1 MKTDMPMMRLL
12 DVEEIM
18 QTINNKSKA
27 YAHLSRS
34 GIFTSSNE
42 NAAIV
47 GRAEG
52 LREAIDII
60 AEYVGLVKVD
70 RRSKINNK
78 EIDQD
83 EIDDS
88 DDGTGDDDDE

>member
-1 MKTDMPMMRLL
+1 MPMMRLL
-12 DVEEIM
+12 DIEEIM
-18 QTINNKSKA
+18 KGLNIKSKA
-27 YAHLSRS
+27 YAHLSKS
-34 GIFTSSNE
+34 GIFSSSQE
-42 NAAIV
+42 ISTII

-52 LREAIDII
+52 LKEAMDIV

-70 RRSKINNK
+70 RKSKIDNE

-88 DDGTGDDDDE
+88 DDEEKEDN